1 MMLSLLVTEPLSPA
15 LQTPPS
21 RFVNFLI
28 FCCFCTEWF
37 NGCSLADWAA
47 HWLIAC
53 LFFPFWVIYQAWNCL
68 SDGTCTKTLRQHSD
82 YVICLAAAEKNVIS
96 ISIFSW
102 ILLTAWMKSSCLCI
116 LLSKLNSIFSKN
128 MLESMVYD
136 LNIIGVI
143 FWTCFSVMH
152 FRAM

>member
-1 MMLSLLVTEPLSPA
+1 
-15 LQTPPS
+15 
-21 RFVNFLI
+21 
-28 FCCFCTEWF
+28 
-37 NGCSLADWAA
+37 
-47 HWLIAC
+47 
-53 LFFPFWVIYQAWNCL
+53 
-68 SDGTCTKTLRQHSD
+68 
-82 YVICLAAAEKNVIS
+82 
-96 ISIFSW
+96 
-102 ILLTAWMKSSCLCI
+102 MKSSCLCI